1 MAPSRTLRLFSAP
14 APPRPLVAAARA
26 LWSRRLSG
34 TSEQPGPP
42 RVSVMYQRS
51 RAVAGHLGP
60 AARCWGPRCRWGE
73 SPRCCYR
80 ARQQDLV
87 SCWEKAPQA
96 LGPPMALKF
105 HLSLVEQQVE
115 AARTLL
121 LPPPGANLVGGT
133 FLSSSEQKLSLHKL
147 LQGLEQGCPRQPTA
161 LSPLEGMEASVT
173 TVDGQRE
180 DDITVQEGTGLDSA
194 SLDSLYSL
202 FYGKPCWIPFQATV
216 GTATSATSGS
226 PGNHDPNMEEHLAS
240 MYEKLQHELPNFF
253 LKIPDYGIY
262 SQDVEFVN
270 EILHLRTRGRVM
282 YQLVLTLCRI
292 VAWSYFANMRLEVLK
307 LTQHPENWSV
317 QARWRITALP
327 FHVLMLRFYK
337 REKRELFR
345 TYDAYSTFFLDSRGL
360 IRCHRIDKLM
370 PSQPPVVKVKKLL
383 VAALVGLGL
392 SEHRPSLQLL
402 FSALAG
408 KQQGAPVGYRDS

>member
-1 MAPSRTLRLFSAP
+1 
-14 APPRPLVAAARA
+14 
-26 LWSRRLSG
+26 
-34 TSEQPGPP
+34 
-42 RVSVMYQRS
+42 MYQRS
-51 RAVAGHLGP
+51 RAVGGCWEMGGLSLVMTP
-60 AARCWGPRCRWGE
+60 AE
-73 SPRCCYR
+73 SLSGVIPLI
-80 ARQQDLV
+80 ASLFQDLV

-133 FLSSSEQKLSLHKL
+133 FLSSSEQKLSLHEL
-147 LQGLEQGCPRQPTA
+147 LQGLEQGCPHRPTA
-161 LSPLEGMEASVT
+161 LSPLEDMEASVI
-173 TVDGQRE
+173 TVDGQQE
-180 DDITVQEGTGLDSA
+180 DDITVREGTGLDSA
-194 SLDSLYSL
+194 SLDSLYGL
-202 FYGKPCWIPFQATV
+202 FYGKPCWMPFQATAS
-216 GTATSATSGS
+216 TATSATSGS
-226 PGNHDPNMEEHLAS
+226 PGNHDPSMEEHLAV

-253 LKIPDYGIY
+253 LKVPDYGIY

-270 EILHLRTRGRVM
+270 EILHLRTRGRAM
-282 YQLVLTLCRI
+282 YQLALTLCRLL
-292 VAWSYFANMRLEVLK
+292 AWNYFANMRLEVLK

-317 QARWRITALP
+317 QARWRIIGLP

-337 REKRELFR
+337 RDKRELYR

-383 VAALVGLGL
+383 VATLVGLGL

-402 FSALAG
+402 LSALAG

>member
-1 MAPSRTLRLFSAP
+1 
-14 APPRPLVAAARA
+14 
-26 LWSRRLSG
+26 
-34 TSEQPGPP
+34 
-42 RVSVMYQRS
+42 MYQRS
-51 RAVAGHLGP
+51 RTVAGLLGP
-60 AARCWGPRCRWGE
+60 AARWWGPRCRWGGARWGPGE

-80 ARQQDLV
+80 ARQQDLA

-115 AARTLL
+115 AARTVL
-121 LPPPGANLVGGT
+121 LPPPGASLVRGT
-133 FLSSSEQKLSLHKL
+133 FPSSLEQKLSLHEL
-147 LQGLEQGCPRQPTA
+147 LQGLEQGCPRQLAA

-180 DDITVQEGTGLDSA
+180 DDITVREGTGLDSA

-202 FYGKPCWIPFQATV
+202 FYGKPCWMPFQATA

-226 PGNHDPNMEEHLAS
+226 PGNHDPNMEKHLAV

-253 LKIPDYGIY
+253 RKIPDYGIY

-270 EILHLRTRGRVM
+270 EILHLRTRGRAM
-282 YQLVLTLCRI
+282 YQLALTLCRL
-292 VAWSYFANMRLEVLK
+292 VAWNYFANMRLEVLK

-317 QARWRITALP
+317 QARWRITGVP
-327 FHVLMLRFYK
+327 FHVLLLRFYK
-337 REKRELFR
+337 RDKRELYR

-370 PSQPPVVKVKKLL
+370 PSPPPVVKAKKLL

-392 SEHRPSLQLL
+392 LEHRPSLQLL

-408 KQQGAPVGYRDS
+408 KQQAASGGYRDS